1 MKQVFQKMVRGRTL
15 KAGVTMTLSHDFPQD
30 FQECARFHGHVCPGL
45 AIGYSAAKAA
55 KQALEIGRS
64 SDEEVVAVVENDSC
78 AVDAIQVLLG
88 CTFGKGNL
96 IFRDWGK
103 QVFTIFERHSGR
115 AVRVS
120 FTGGLPAWEERH
132 ALRQKIASGEATADE
147 KRKLDELTNKVINE
161 LIHGNPE
168 RFFLVKE
175 IRNEPPPTASIVET
189 GVCDVCGE
197 LTMKTRM
204 VIRGDRSLCK
214 QCAEN

>member
-1 MKQVFQKMVRGRTL
+1 
-15 KAGVTMTLSHDFPQD
+15 MTSSQDFPQD

-55 KQALEIGRS
+55 VQALGIGRS

-103 QVFTIFERHSGR
+103 QVFTVFERHSGR
-115 AVRVS
+115 SVRVS
-120 FTGGLPAWEERH
+120 FTGGLPAWKERH
-132 ALRQKIASGEATADE
+132 ALRQKIAAGDATAED
-147 KRKLDELTNKVINE
+147 KQKLDDLTNMVVNE

-168 RFFLVKE
+168 RFFQVKE
-175 IRNEPPPTASIVET
+175 MQTELPPTASIVET

-197 LTMKTRM
+197 PAMKTRM
-204 VIRGDRSLCK
+204 VVQGDRSLCK
-214 QCAEN
+214 QCAAS